1 MSRTFL
7 AAALLALTSTAG
19 AEVDSSDVD
28 TDRPEYDATPV
39 INGTAVPSGKWPD
52 AVAVLSATGSCTGT
66 LIAPDIV
73 LTAGH
78 CANPAPTTVIANTTN
93 YNGAGGIRATVKSV
107 TAYPNWENT
116 FDVAVIVLNA
126 PIAGVTPRRVGA
138 ACTFQSFA
146 DNMMVH
152 LVGFGLTDT
161 AGMGDNTT
169 LREASAP
176 IVDADCSTTGKGC
189 SAGAA
194 PAGEFIAG
202 GGGTDSCYG
211 DSGGPVYLDTPRGT
225 VVVGAVSRGLDN
237 AATPCGGGGIYV
249 RTDKVLQWIETTAG
263 KPVMQD
269 TCSGGGMN
277 PPENPDEPS
286 GGGSG
291 TGTGPGGS
299 GTGQDPN
306 QAQTEITGGCSTG
319 AGGTGGAVVMF
330 AMLLGGLRRRR
341 R

>member
-1 MSRTFL
+1 MTKTFF
-7 AAALLALTSTAG
+7 AAALLALTSTAA
-19 AEVDSSDVD
+19 AEHTAGHVDM
-28 TDRPEYDATPV
+28 DRPDYDAKPV
-39 INGTAVPSGKWPD
+39 INGTAVPAGKWPD
-52 AVAVLSATGSCTGT
+52 AVAVLSAQGSCTGT
-66 LIAPDIV
+66 LIAPDVV

-78 CANPAPTTVIANTTN
+78 CADPAPTTVIANTTN
-93 YNGAGGIRATVKSV
+93 YSGAGGIRATVKSV

-116 FDVAVIVLNA
+116 YDIAVIVLNS
-126 PIAGVTPRRVGA
+126 PITGVTPRRIGA
-138 ACTFQSFA
+138 PCTFSAGGFA
-146 DNMMVH
+146 DSMNVH

-161 AGMGDNTT
+161 AGEGNNTT

-176 IVDADCSTTGKGC
+176 IVDADCSSTGKGC
-189 SAGAA
+189 SPGAL

-202 GGGTDSCYG
+202 GGGTDSCFG

-225 VVVGAVSRGLDN
+225 VVVGAVSRGLDG

-269 TCSGGGMN
+269 TCASGN
-277 PPENPDEPS
+277 PPENPDPS
-286 GGGSG
+286 
-291 TGTGPGGS
+291 GPGGGGPGGGGGGG
-299 GTGQDPN
+299 GTGDDER
-306 QAQTEITGGCSTG
+306 AESAEITGGCSTG
-319 AGGTGGAVVMF
+319 TSGTGGALLVG